1 MNKLEEA
8 EKAFL
13 KVRDYF
19 LETQE
24 DFALAKA
31 YSKPWK
37 WYREHTTHNRRSNRD
52 FKSGSKR
59 ISKRRRLPGF
69 DSPACLY
76 PERNFI
82 F

>member
-8 EKAFL
+8 EKVFL

-24 DFALAKA
+24 DFAMAKA

-37 WYREHTTHNRRSNRD
+37 WYREHTTDEAIEILRVEVS
-52 FKSGSKR
+52 
-59 ISKRRRLPGF
+59 
-69 DSPACLY
+69 A
-76 PERNFI
+76 
-82 F
+82 

>member
-1 MNKLEEA
+1 MKRLEEA
-8 EKAFL
+8 TKAFL

-37 WYREHTTHNRRSNRD
+37 WYREHATSEAIEILRAEVN
-52 FKSGSKR
+52 
-59 ISKRRRLPGF
+59 
-69 DSPACLY
+69 A
-76 PERNFI
+76 
-82 F
+82 